1 VLHHDFLV
9 STCDICDVLV
19 ADCKKS
25 GQFCSF
31 NRAVKISYEEDYARK
46 IQDFGNL

>member
-1 VLHHDFLV
+1 VLHYDFLV
-9 STCDICDVLV
+9 STCICHVLV

-31 NRAVKISYEEDYARK
+31 NRAVKISYEEDYALK